1 MVQKVQKTMEVSQ
14 LQCSDEVVDV
24 SAVEQR
30 QMKTTCTMD
39 VAQLQV
45 PHLAVSGLVS
55 GRRRNPAAEVVQNR
69 VKMLQIRSSDTEV
82 DIPVVENREV
92 PTGKSVQSMEET
104 PQAYC
109 SDMLGQKTELEAP
122 QTQ

>member
-1 MVQKVQKTMEVSQ
+1 
-14 LQCSDEVVDV
+14 
-24 SAVEQR
+24 
-30 QMKTTCTMD
+30 MD

-45 PHLAVSGLVS
+45 IELAVGGRVTR
-55 GRRRNPAAEVVQNR
+55 RRRNPAAQVVQNR
-69 VKMLQIRSSDTEV
+69 VKMLQLRSSDTEV

>member
-1 MVQKVQKTMEVSQ
+1 
-14 LQCSDEVVDV
+14 
-24 SAVEQR
+24 
-30 QMKTTCTMD
+30 MD

-45 PHLAVSGLVS
+45 IELAVGGRVT
-55 GRRRNPAAEVVQNR
+55 GRRRNPAAQVVQKR

-92 PTGKSVQSMEET
+92 PTGKSVQSMEEA

-109 SDMLGQKTELEAP
+109 SDMLGQNTELEAP
-122 QTQ
+122 QIQ